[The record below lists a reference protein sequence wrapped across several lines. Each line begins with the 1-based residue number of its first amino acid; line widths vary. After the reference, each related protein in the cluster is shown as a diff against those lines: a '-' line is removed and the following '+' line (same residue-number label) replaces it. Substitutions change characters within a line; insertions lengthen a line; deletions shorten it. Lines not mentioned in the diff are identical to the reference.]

1 MITGAEKN
9 SADSR
14 KRWMNHDELV
24 QFLENLKIMI
34 KNQHREERAYFD
46 KQFFELRLHIYVAFE
61 LMRRDIARLRQRV
74 DRLEQKGQA

>member
-9 SADSR
+9 SEDSR

-24 QFLENLKIMI
+24 QFLESLKIMI
-34 KNQHREERAYFD
+34 KNQHREERAY
-46 KQFFELRLHIYVAFE
+46 
-61 LMRRDIARLRQRV
+61 IARLRQRV